1 MTNKKALPD
10 DINKFFKGESVFFKK
25 AKDEEPVTSVKV
37 ENTNKKPKV
46 TPPHRPEATTSSNHA
61 AMSPRHHDTV
71 TPATLETIRKA
82 VKQIGKEA
90 ATHRFTEDEK
100 RAIAEIVYTYER
112 QGYRTSEN
120 EITRI
125 AIHWLLQDYHI
136 HGVQSVLARLLEILH
151 K

>member
-1 MTNKKALPD
+1 MTHKKALPD
-10 DINKFFKGESVFFKK
+10 DINKFFKGESVFFQN
-25 AKDEEPVTSVKV
+25 AKEEELVPPVKV
-37 ENTNKKPKV
+37 ASTKKKPKV
-46 TPPHRPEATTSSNHA
+46 IPPHHQAATVSSNHA
-61 AMSPRHHDTV
+61 AMSPRHHDTMI
-71 TPATLETIRKA
+71 PSTLETIRKA

-100 RAIAEIVYTYER
+100 REIAEIVYTYER

-125 AIHWLLQDYHI
+125 AIHWLLQDYQMD
-136 HGVQSVLARLLEILH
+136 GVQSVLARLLEILH